1 MSSTQLR
8 TTPDR
13 LRYLVLYEGIGLA
26 LVAPLISQLFAQSV
40 AEVGSL
46 AIFFSIVATAWTYG
60 WNLLFDKGLLKLC
73 GCTNK
78 RPLDRFLHAFGYEA
92 SFMMLS
98 LPCVMFWLDL
108 GVWDALMLDLGFV
121 AFYLVYIM
129 VFTWAY
135 ERIWPLPSNPQTA

>member
-1 MSSTQLR
+1 MSSNQLR

-26 LVAPLISQLFAQSV
+26 LVAPLISQLFGQGV

-73 GCTNK
+73 GRTNK

-98 LPCVMFWLDL
+98 LPLRHVLARSGGL
-108 GVWDALMLDLGFV
+108 GRPDAGSRLRRLLPRLHHGLYLG
-121 AFYLVYIM
+121 L
-129 VFTWAY
+129 
-135 ERIWPLPSNPQTA
+135 

>member
-26 LVAPLISQLFAQSV
+26 LVAPLISQLFGQGV

-60 WNLLFDKGLLKLC
+60 WNLLFDKGVAQALRAHQQATT
-73 GCTNK
+73 G
-78 RPLDRFLHAFGYEA
+78 PLPA
-92 SFMMLS
+92 
-98 LPCVMFWLDL
+98 
-108 GVWDALMLDLGFV
+108 
-121 AFYLVYIM
+121 
-129 VFTWAY
+129 
-135 ERIWPLPSNPQTA
+135 RIWL

>member
-8 TTPDR
+8 TTADR
-13 LRYLVLYEGIGLA
+13 LRYLVLCEGIGLV
-26 LVAPLISQLFAQSV
+26 LVAPLISLLFGQGV

-46 AIFFSIVATAWTYG
+46 AIFFSIVATAWTYV
-60 WNLLFDKGLLKLC
+60 WNLLFDMGLLRVC
-73 GCTNK
+73 GRTNK

-108 GVWDALMLDLGFV
+108 GLWDALMLDLGFV
-121 AFYLVYIM
+121 AFYLVYIL
-129 VFTWAY
+129 VFTWVY
-135 ERIWPLPSNPQTA
+135 ERVWPLPVAPQTA